1 MINENGNSA
10 VRDAVTLVL
19 ELHLGVDKVETGQR
33 LSEDLEVDSFDLMN
47 IVVIL
52 EQDFD
57 IRISE
62 TAAASVR
69 TVGELVSLVESLT
82 QP

>member
-1 MINENGNSA
+1 MINENGNSS
-10 VRDAVTLVL
+10 VRDSVHLVL
-19 ELHLGVDKVETGQR
+19 ELHLGVDKVETRQR

-47 IVVIL
+47 IIVVL

-69 TVGELVSLVESLT
+69 TVGELVSLVESLR

>member
-1 MINENGNSA
+1 MINENGNST
-10 VRDAVTLVL
+10 VRDAVHLVL
-19 ELHLGVDKVETGQR
+19 ELHLGVDKVETRQR

-47 IVVIL
+47 IIVVL

-69 TVGELVSLVESLT
+69 TVGELVSLVESLRLS
-82 QP
+82 

>member
-1 MINENGNSA
+1 MINENDNSA
-10 VRDAVTLVL
+10 VRDAVNLVL

>member
-10 VRDAVTLVL
+10 VRDAVILVL